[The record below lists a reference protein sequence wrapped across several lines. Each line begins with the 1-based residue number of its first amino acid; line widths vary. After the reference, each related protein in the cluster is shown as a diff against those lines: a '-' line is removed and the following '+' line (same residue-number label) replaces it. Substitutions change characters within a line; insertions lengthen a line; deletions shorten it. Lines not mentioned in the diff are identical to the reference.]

1 MYCTLE
7 DILLRFASRDIK
19 ELTQDDNAST
29 EIDTS
34 RTDVAISDACE
45 LIDSKIFKKYNTPLS
60 PVPNRIKRIAAEI
73 AVYYIYKLRYE
84 ATVPEQIEKTFT
96 ENIAYLNAIKNGD
109 EELAGLELKD
119 GNEFIV
125 LSGCADFK
133 DAVFS
138 IEELEKI

>member
-45 LIDSKIFKKYNTPLS
+45 LIDSKIFKRYQTPLS

-84 ATVPEQIEKTFT
+84 AIVPEQIDKTFN
-96 ENIAYLNAIKNGD
+96 ENIAYLNAIKNGE
-109 EELAGLELKD
+109 EELAGVD
-119 GNEFIV
+119 FVNGDDFIV
-125 LSGCADFK
+125 LSGSSDFK
-133 DAVFS
+133 DGVFS